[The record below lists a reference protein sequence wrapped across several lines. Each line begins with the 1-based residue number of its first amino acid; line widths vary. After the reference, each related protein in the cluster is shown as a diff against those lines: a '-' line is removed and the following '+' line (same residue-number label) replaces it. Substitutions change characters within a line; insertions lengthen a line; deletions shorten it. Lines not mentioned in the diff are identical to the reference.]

1 MLGVPSFSKPTFLGK
16 LAASPR
22 FHQAIRTLRLL
33 DLASGVLGKLP
44 LRRTLDASGVEY
56 RVRYVESLLM
66 ADEIFKREIY
76 REAFEGRKVETFIDL
91 GSNVGYFTCYAA
103 HVTNSRSLIG
113 LAVDANP
120 KMAAETAYHVA
131 HNELRNVKAISGLVG
146 YPADVKDA
154 TFYVNPSNIS
164 CSALP
169 TLNPNV
175 PAKGDP
181 RPVTVP
187 TVDLAAAWRE
197 HAGDRRVDLIK
208 IDVEGFEREVL
219 RTMPGILAVTDAVVI
234 EWHKWVTPREEI
246 DALLAGS
253 GLALDHVVAED
264 PHCGVAFYRRRG

>member
-22 FHQAIRTLRLL
+22 FHQAIRTLHLL
-33 DLASGVLGKLP
+33 DIASAALGFVP
-44 LRRTLDASGVEY
+44 LKRTLKSGIKY

-76 REAFEGRKVETFIDL
+76 REAFAGRDVKTFIDL

-103 HVTNSRSLIG
+103 HITGNREITG
-113 LAVDANP
+113 LSVDANP
-120 KMAAETAYHVA
+120 KMAEETAFHVA
-131 HNELRNVKAISGLVG
+131 DNGLGNVKPVSGLVG
-146 YPADVKDA
+146 YESDVKDA

-181 RPVTVP
+181 KPVTVP
-187 TVDLAAAWRE
+187 TVDLAKAWRA

-219 RTMPGILAVTDAVVI
+219 RTMPGILAVTDAVVL
-234 EWHKWVTPREEI
+234 EWHKWVTSRDEL
-246 DALLAGS
+246 DALLGAS
-253 GLALDHVVAED
+253 GLTLDKVIAED
-264 PHCGVAFYRRRG
+264 PHCGVAFYVRR